1 MKIVIDI
8 PEDVYT
14 RLFDNGIQ
22 DNEIAVDD
30 VCEMARA
37 LRLGT
42 PLPKGHGRLGDL
54 DALETEMVN
63 GIKAGNYEEGYETFA
78 HINDIDDCVECVKY
92 ADTII
97 EADKGGDMELKFD
110 KRFIDEAVQEAVE
123 DIKQNFIA
131 KSEVIE
137 WLNSFDTSS
146 ATKCFEA
153 VNLLKQRLGGE
164 DGR

>member
-97 EADKGGDMELKFD
+97 EADKENK
-110 KRFIDEAVQEAVE
+110 E
-123 DIKQNFIA
+123 
-131 KSEVIE
+131 
-137 WLNSFDTSS
+137 
-146 ATKCFEA
+146 
-153 VNLLKQRLGGE
+153 
-164 DGR
+164 